1 MTSFSKR
8 YGYVPLESAFQRE
21 SVDNELRTM
30 LWNVLNI
37 FIWKRYAEGYQ
48 VRGRITKD
56 IDALVSRLW
65 LHFFNRDIDVLP
77 SFMGSHYE
85 EGAYDQLK
93 SFFMSCVWYQVYDF
107 IEAIAKDDGNLI
119 SEDGRKAI
127 NSVLER
133 QNAAYRLVNNQFVE
147 ITDKNEIQAIEL
159 ALSSSETPVQT
170 HLNAAL
176 RMLSDKEAPDYRNSV
191 KESISAVEAVCRL
204 ITSDDSAT
212 LGTALK
218 RINTLHPAMSK
229 AFNNLY
235 GYSSDAPGVRHALN
249 DQDSVSYADAKF
261 MLVACSAFISY
272 LKVAVSS

>member
-8 YGYVPLESAFQRE
+8 YGYVPLKNAFQRE

-30 LWNVLNI
+30 LWNVLNL
-37 FIWKRYAEGYQ
+37 FIWRYYEEGNQ
-48 VRGRITKD
+48 RFSKITQD
-56 IDALVSRLW
+56 IDNLVARLW
-65 LHFFNRDIDVLP
+65 LHFFNRDIDALP
-77 SFMGSHYE
+77 SFISAPYE
-85 EGAYDQLK
+85 KGAYDQLK
-93 SFFMSCVWYQVYDF
+93 MFFMECVWYQVYDF

-119 SEDGRKAI
+119 SEEGREAI

-170 HLNAAL
+170 HLNTAL

-191 KESISAVEAVCRL
+191 KESISAVEAACRL
-204 ITSDDSAT
+204 ITADESAT
-212 LGTALK
+212 LGAALK
-218 RINTLHPAMSK
+218 RISSLHPAMSK
-229 AFNNLY
+229 AFSQLY
-235 GYSSDAPGVRHALN
+235 GYSSDAPGIRHALAN
-249 DQDSVSYADAKF
+249 QDIVSYADAKF

-272 LKVAVSS
+272 LKVAAST